1 MTAADTPPVAPVPS
15 VSLRDVALVAR
26 FELGESLRSRLL
38 AVMILL
44 FVGAGALGAW
54 TYSAFVEQAEE
65 KAAQVLDAPRA
76 GKPGA
81 AVRRLRDSQSYRD
94 VLRFFVRDDRKAD
107 YFAAFPPIVVFYA
120 FASFLFSP
128 WLILFTSAETIASEV
143 SSRAIRYS
151 LLRTG
156 RLTYA
161 LGKALGQLAI
171 LVGVTGLAAL
181 VFYVVAWIKLSGFE
195 PVATALGLLGYW
207 PRVVIYT
214 MPFLSWA
221 LFASMAT
228 ASANFARIVSLGGA
242 VLLAIASG
250 IASWAER
257 QDGSPTAGALSLL
270 GVITPFG
277 HAEGFRYP
285 LGGALPAD
293 LAICLMLTVLYFFA
307 GFAILRRRDV

>member
-1 MTAADTPPVAPVPS
+1 MSEAAVDLSSSSRRVFA
-15 VSLRDVALVAR
+15 RDVALVAR
-26 FELGESLRSRLL
+26 FELAESLRSRLL
-38 AVMILL
+38 VVMVLL

-54 TYSAFVEQAEE
+54 TYSAFVEEAEQR
-65 KAAQVLDAPRA
+65 AAQVLHAPTG

-81 AVRRLRDSQSYRD
+81 AVRRLRDSASYRD
-94 VLRFFVRDDRKAD
+94 VLRFFVHDDKKAD

-143 SSRAIRYS
+143 ATRAIRYS

-161 LGKALGQLAI
+161 LGKALGQLLI
-171 LVGVTGLAAL
+171 LIGVTGTAGL
-181 VFYVVAWIKLSGFE
+181 VFYIVAWLKLSGFE
-195 PVATALGLLGYW
+195 PGATALGLLGYW
-207 PRVVIYT
+207 PRIVLYT
-214 MPFLSWA
+214 LPFLSWA

-228 ASANFARIVSLGGA
+228 ASANVARIISLGGA
-242 VLLAIASG
+242 VVLAIACGVSIWAQQPQLSAG
-250 IASWAER
+250 AS
-257 QDGSPTAGALSLL
+257 ALSLL

-293 LAICLMLTVLYFFA
+293 LAICLLLTLLYFLA

>member
-1 MTAADTPPVAPVPS
+1 MTGVMSAERRAFS
-15 VSLRDVALVAR
+15 RDVALVAR
-26 FELGESLRSRLL
+26 FELAESLRSRLL

-65 KAAQVLDAPRA
+65 KAAQVLDAPTG

-81 AVRRLRDSQSYRD
+81 AVRRLRDSASYRD

-143 SSRAIRYS
+143 ASRAIRYS

-156 RLTYA
+156 RLAYA
-161 LGKALGQLAI
+161 LGKALGQLLI
-171 LVGVTGLAAL
+171 LIGVTGLAGL

-195 PVATALGLLGYW
+195 PGATALGLLSYW
-207 PRVVIYT
+207 PRIVIYT
-214 MPFLSWA
+214 LPFLSWA

-228 ASANFARIVSLGGA
+228 ASANFARIISLGGA
-242 VLLAIASG
+242 VVLAIASG
-250 IASWAER
+250 VASWAQLR
-257 QDGSPTAGALSLL
+257 QASATVGPMNLLGLL

-293 LAICLMLTVLYFFA
+293 LAICLLLTGLYFCA
-307 GFAILRRRDV
+307 GFAILHRRDV